1 MLLIIENTNLLY
13 HFPST
18 SASSADIGKKLSAVK
33 TLVFLNND
41 PSDSHIANK
50 MGFIKELW
58 MFLRSRKKLWL
69 APIIIVMVIL
79 GGLLI
84 LAQGSV
90 VAPFIYTI
98 F

>member
-1 MLLIIENTNLLY
+1 ME
-13 HFPST
+13 
-18 SASSADIGKKLSAVK
+18 
-33 TLVFLNND
+33 FLR
-41 PSDSHIANK
+41 
-50 MGFIKELW
+50 ELW

-69 APIIIVMVIL
+69 APIIIVIVIL

-90 VAPFIYTI
+90 VAPFIYTL